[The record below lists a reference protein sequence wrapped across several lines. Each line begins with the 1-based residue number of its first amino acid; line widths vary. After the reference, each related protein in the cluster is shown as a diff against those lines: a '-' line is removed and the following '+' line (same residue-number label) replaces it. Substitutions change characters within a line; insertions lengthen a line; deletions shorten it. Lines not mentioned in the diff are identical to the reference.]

1 MPDHPQYRGIASLLL
16 LCALLGTV
24 TLLAGNVLFAPLNQD
39 EGWYL
44 MAAREVSNGSQPF
57 IDFAT
62 TQGPVLPYVYAVFQP
77 IIEYFGLLGGRLI
90 TVGFAVLTLLNAL
103 LCVRQQAE
111 GREAKCWAS
120 ILLVI
125 FLGINCFHAQYTTTV
140 KTYGLAGWLLVL
152 AFLSLIRLYSTQRT
166 LWAILAGI
174 LIALAAGT
182 RLSLGA
188 AFVPVGLSL
197 LFQRDRAGKLAW
209 LYFGAAGL
217 AGLALVFGPFLLTA
231 SEQVRF
237 GLLEFHG
244 ARTVENFLLMKAGFA
259 SRFVQSYFV
268 LSMVALA
275 LILRRFPGRCPI
287 CACLWW
293 TVALISLVHVMAP
306 FPYDDYQTAVMPLL
320 AIVCATAVTRS
331 LPSKLMPSVTSFVLL
346 ASLAA
351 AGASPVL
358 QDWFVIRQDRIWFE
372 TKTQSDLQ
380 TLQKT
385 AQSIRS
391 QYPDMNTLLTQDLY
405 LAIEG
410 GWDVPD
416 GFEMGPFSFAPEL
429 SRERA
434 ETLHL
439 MNIPLLSDFFD
450 QKTLPE
456 VAAISGYGFN
466 INAPSIQEISPAARQ
481 EVQRLLQRH
490 YQFLDVCEDFGQQHS
505 LLELYVRKDLGVITT
520 AKRPPFRLW
529 P

>member
-1 MPDHPQYRGIASLLL
+1 MMSDKLHHRGIASLLL
-16 LCALLGTV
+16 LCALLGSAA
-24 TLLAGNVLFAPLNQD
+24 LLAGNVLFAPLNQD

-44 MAAREVSNGSQPF
+44 MAAREVSTGSQPF

-62 TQGPVLPYVYAVFQP
+62 TQGPVLPYVYAAFQP
-77 IIEYFGLLGGRLI
+77 LIEHYGLLGGRMI
-90 TVGFAVLTLLNAL
+90 TAGFALLTLLNAL

-111 GREAKCWAS
+111 GRDAKRWAS
-120 ILLVI
+120 VLLVI
-125 FLGINCFHAQYTTTV
+125 FIGINCFHAQYTTTV
-140 KTYGLAGWLLVL
+140 KTYGLAGCLLVL

-209 LYFGAAGL
+209 LYFGTAGL
-217 AGLALVFGPFLLTA
+217 AGPFLLTA
-231 SEQVRF
+231 SEQVHF

-244 ARTVENFLLMKAGFA
+244 ARCVENPLLMKAGFV

-275 LILRRFPGRCPI
+275 LVLRRFPGRCPI

-293 TVALISLVHVMAP
+293 TVALISLVHVIAP
-306 FPYDDYQTAVMPLL
+306 FPYDDYQTAVIPLL
-320 AIVCATAVTRS
+320 AIVCSTAVTRS
-331 LPSKLMPSVTSFVLL
+331 LPTTSFPTVTSFVLL

-358 QDWFVIRQDRIWFE
+358 QDWFVIRQDRIWFQ
-372 TKTQSDLQ
+372 TKTQSDLHR
-380 TLQKT
+380 LRDT
-385 AQSIRS
+385 AKSIRAH
-391 QYPDMNTLLTQDLY
+391 YPDMDTLLTQDLY

-410 GWDVPD
+410 GWDVPN

-439 MNIPLLSDFFD
+439 MNIPLLSTFLD
-450 QKTLPE
+450 QSDLPE
-456 VAAISGYGFN
+456 LAAISGYGFN

-481 EVQRLLQRH
+481 EVQRLIQRH
-490 YQFLDVCEDFGQQHS
+490 YQFLDAHEDFGQQHTR
-505 LLELYVRKDLGVITT
+505 LEIYVRKDLGGVTT
-520 AKRPPFRLW
+520 AKRPPLRPW